1 MPGLKQA
8 FRHPEQDDSPVL
20 RLIRA
25 RFQCFTFPQDGRM
38 LYPIMLMGIGFL
50 TACLIMAMLTPLIH
64 ERAVRLTVRRLC
76 AKRPRSVIDRR
87 AHEDQLRAQFAM
99 TIRRLETAMED
110 TQAKTA
116 SQLCDVAKKVAEI
129 GALKTA
135 LRKSHVSILRFQAR
149 ELMRRSI
156 TRTIVKL
163 IVYLYDR
170 AQRRSGRE
178 LAARGFGRRDMR
190 ERKLGAV
197 SA

>member
-1 MPGLKQA
+1 M
-8 FRHPEQDDSPVL
+8 V
-20 RLIRA
+20 
-25 RFQCFTFPQDGRM
+25 
-38 LYPIMLMGIGFL
+38 YPLMLMGIGFL

-110 TQAKTA
+110 TQAKTT
-116 SQLCDVAKKVAEI
+116 SQFCDVAKKVAEI
-129 GALKTA
+129 SALKTA
-135 LRKSHVSILRFQAR
+135 LRKSHVTILRFQAR

-163 IVYLYDR
+163 IVYLHAR

>member
-1 MPGLKQA
+1 
-8 FRHPEQDDSPVL
+8 
-20 RLIRA
+20 
-25 RFQCFTFPQDGRM
+25 
-38 LYPIMLMGIGFL
+38 MLMGIGFL

-135 LRKSHVSILRFQAR
+135 LRRSHVSILRFQAR

-163 IVYLYDR
+163 MVYLYDR

>member
-1 MPGLKQA
+1 
-8 FRHPEQDDSPVL
+8 
-20 RLIRA
+20 
-25 RFQCFTFPQDGRM
+25 
-38 LYPIMLMGIGFL
+38 
-50 TACLIMAMLTPLIH
+50 
-64 ERAVRLTVRRLC
+64 
-76 AKRPRSVIDRR
+76 
-87 AHEDQLRAQFAM
+87 
-99 TIRRLETAMED
+99 
-110 TQAKTA
+110 
-116 SQLCDVAKKVAEI
+116 VAKKVAEI

-163 IVYLYDR
+163 MVYLYDR